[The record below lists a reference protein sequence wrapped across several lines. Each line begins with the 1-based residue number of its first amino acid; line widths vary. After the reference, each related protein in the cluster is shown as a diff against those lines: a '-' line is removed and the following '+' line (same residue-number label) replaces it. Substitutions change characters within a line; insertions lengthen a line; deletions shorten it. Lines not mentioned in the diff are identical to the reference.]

1 MCCLFLIEQ
10 LLHRTYYYHSASCVV
25 DVEGRLDIVDVVDV
39 VVGLAIVAK
48 LKISYAILLK
58 LLLLL
63 FFFDS

>member
-1 MCCLFLIEQ
+1 M
-10 LLHRTYYYHSASCVV
+10 V
-25 DVEGRLDIVDVVDV
+25 DVEGRLDIVDVV

-63 FFFDS
+63 LFFDS